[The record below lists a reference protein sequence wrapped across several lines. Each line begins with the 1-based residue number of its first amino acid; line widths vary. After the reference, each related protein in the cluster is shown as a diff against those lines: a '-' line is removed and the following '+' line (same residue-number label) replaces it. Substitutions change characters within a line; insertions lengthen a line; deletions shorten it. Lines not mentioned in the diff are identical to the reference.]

1 MSHINCLTSLI
12 ILSAFLLIFFVGL
25 VKMISHL
32 SEMSV
37 HVSPYMLTMPQIR
50 ASGVDEGHAN
60 ATAAY
65 ESIPAEL
72 GESG

>member
-1 MSHINCLTSLI
+1 MSHINCLTSLM
-12 ILSAFLLIFFVGL
+12 ILSAVVLVFFVGL
-25 VKMISHL
+25 VKMISDL

-37 HVSPYMLTMPQIR
+37 HVSPHMLAMPQIR
-50 ASGVDEGHAN
+50 ASAVEEGHAN
-60 ATAAY
+60 TTAAY